1 MGRRLFTGDIEEGT
15 KLFKCG
21 MVNRLSVEM
30 NWPSFPLFARTEW
43 EMKGTI
49 LSSWSYSSCVEN
61 FIDKM
66 PKGVWG

>member
-30 NWPSFPLFARTEW
+30 NWPSFPLFAKTEW

-49 LSSWSYSSCVEN
+49 LSIWPYS
-61 FIDKM
+61 
-66 PKGVWG
+66 